1 MANVVFSVM
10 CGTTMIVSIAMPSLE
25 QMCCKLATLSYTSL
39 FGMVAMFIPVAVT
52 AVLDNTD
59 WVALYFWV
67 NLAVAAIITI
77 FATILQS
84 ALINDAGKMPSE
96 YTEATMSGQAI
107 AGIISSIANVIAIS
121 VTSDQETSA
130 LFFFITAAVICLL
143 VTVAYYRL
151 LRNNVFISSKC
162 DSFDEYANRRQSAV
176 YADYRQIDIVRPRT
190 VGTIEVCKLIG
201 IELVTGFVLPLITL
215 SVFPGLVAQI
225 RSTSTNEQLI
235 KYFPS
240 IITFLLFNVFD
251 YFGRFLTNF
260 VAIWVSYSE

>member
-1 MANVVFSVM
+1 ML
-10 CGTTMIVSIAMPSLE
+10 VSIIMPSLE
-25 QMCCKLATLSYTSL
+25 LMCCDLSTLSYTSL
-39 FGMVAMFIPVAVT
+39 FGMVVMFIPVAVT

-59 WVALYFWV
+59 WVILFFWL
-67 NLAVAAIITI
+67 NLATAAIITI
-77 FATILQS
+77 FSTIVQS

-107 AGIISSIANVIAIS
+107 AGIISSVANVIAIS
-121 VTSDQETSA
+121 VTSDQQTSA
-130 LFFFITAAVICLL
+130 LFFFITAAIICLL
-143 VTVAYYRL
+143 VTLAYYRL

-176 YADYRQIDIVRPRT
+176 FADYRQVDIVRPRT
-190 VGTIEVCKLIG
+190 VGTMEVCKLIAV
-201 IELVTGFVLPLITL
+201 ELVAGFTIPLITL

-225 RSTSTNEQLI
+225 RSTSTNEQWI

-251 YFGRFLTNF
+251 YIGRLLTNF
-260 VAIWVSYSE
+260 VTVWVSF